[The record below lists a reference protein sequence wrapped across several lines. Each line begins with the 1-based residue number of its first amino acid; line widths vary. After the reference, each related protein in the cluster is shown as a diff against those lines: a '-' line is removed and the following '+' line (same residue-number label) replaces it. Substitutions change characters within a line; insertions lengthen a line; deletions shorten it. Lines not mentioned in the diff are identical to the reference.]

1 MEFLNVS
8 KRLLRRISDNLG
20 KMNVGNSLDSGAI
33 DFDKQW
39 LDEMKKAYEV
49 LYDKIEPCITDVYVK
64 GVLQRTATV
73 STTNG

>member
-20 KMNVGNSLDSGAI
+20 KMNVNSLDSG
-33 DFDKQW
+33 DKQW
-39 LDEMKKAYEV
+39 LDEMKKAYQV
-49 LYDKIEPCITDVYVK
+49 LYDKIEPCITDVYDK

-73 STTNG
+73 STTNDFKLHP